1 MSDKTFQFEL
11 VSPAEK
17 LVSEPAKMAT
27 IPGSEGEFGV
37 LPGHASL
44 ISSLKPGVVRYT
56 TANDNDQEI
65 FIAGGFADVTGDNVT
80 ILAEEAISVAALD
93 KTSLEQQLADL
104 NDDIKL
110 AEGNAD
116 KARIQKKIDM
126 VKIKLSYAG

>member
-17 LVSEPAKMAT
+17 LVSEPVKKAT
-27 IPGSEGEFGV
+27 VPGSVGEFGV
-37 LPGHASL
+37 LPGHSSL

-65 FIAGGFADVTGDNVT
+65 FIAGGFADVTANNLT

-93 KTSLEQQLADL
+93 KTSLEKQLAEL

-110 AEGNAD
+110 AEGDAD

-126 VKIKLSYAG
+126 VQIKLQYAS